1 MNLATV
7 STDFAH
13 FPGNVKGAEPLARYA
28 KTWVVYLYF
37 LCEKIPRPKRGY
49 SQIVNASAVIESLV
63 IPDPM
68 VPSDDGQTATERRS
82 SRD

>member
-1 MNLATV
+1 MNLVTV

-13 FPGNVKGAEPLARYA
+13 FPGNVKGRSRWCGIS

-49 SQIVNASAVIESLV
+49 KQIVKAFAAIGTGKLSEADL
-63 IPDPM
+63 
-68 VPSDDGQTATERRS
+68 
-82 SRD
+82 